1 MPIQPSDHYQQDPE
15 RLWQAAEAIRSSPSQ
30 PRYRKPRTIGG
41 GALSWAGLNKLP
53 VGSFGRHRL
62 NTH

>member
-1 MPIQPSDHYQQDPE
+1 MPNEQYHRYQQDPA
-15 RLWQAAEAIRSSPSQ
+15 RLWQAADAVDGNPPQ

-53 VGSFGRHRL
+53 AGSFSRHRP
-62 NTH
+62 NTR